1 MKKKNLAFLVI
12 ALGVVAGSNSAFAA
26 DGIITINGKVI
37 TSTCTL
43 SGSAGAASGTNNVT
57 VQLDTVPNSA
67 FTAVNSNTGTK
78 DFTVSLTN
86 STGAAACDA
95 VTIGGLKAITLTGT
109 SGTNYDATSKSYLI
123 NTDTTAPVTKDV
135 YVQILNL
142 DGTTPV
148 DFSLTK
154 QVAATAS
161 GIFPLKARYISKIA
175 NPAAQ
180 TVKTSINYVLEYN

>member
-1 MKKKNLAFLVI
+1 MINV
-12 ALGVVAGSNSAFAA
+12 
-26 DGIITINGKVI
+26 NGKVI

-67 FTAVNSNTGTK
+67 FTAANSNTGTK
-78 DFTVSLTN
+78 DFTVALTN
-86 STGAAACDA
+86 SAGTAACDA
-95 VTIGGLKAITLTGT
+95 VTLAGLKAITLSGT
-109 SGTNYDATSKSYLI
+109 SGTNYDATNKSYLI
-123 NTDTTAPVTKDV
+123 NTDTTAPATKDV

-142 DGTTPV
+142 DGSTPI
-148 DFSLTK
+148 DFASSK
-154 QVAATAS
+154 QILAQPGGVYL
-161 GIFPLKARYISKIA
+161 LKARYFSKIV

>member
-1 MKKKNLAFLVI
+1 MKKTNLVLLI
-12 ALGVVAGSNSAFAA
+12 ATLGVVGTANTAFAT
-26 DGIITINGKVI
+26 DGVITVNGKVI
-37 TSTCTL
+37 TSTCALT
-43 SGSAGAASGTNNVT
+43 GSAGATGTASSVT

-67 FTAVNSNTGTK
+67 FTAANSTTGTK

-86 STGAAACDA
+86 SAGTAACDA
-95 VTIGGLKAITLTGT
+95 VTIAGLKAITLSGT

-123 NTDTTAPVTKDV
+123 NTDTTAPATKDV

-142 DGTTPV
+142 DGVAPV

-154 QVAATAS
+154 QITATAT
-161 GIFPLKARYISKIA
+161 GVFPLKARYISKIA
-175 NPAAQ
+175 TPVAQ

>member
-1 MKKKNLAFLVI
+1 MKKTNLVLLI
-12 ALGVVAGSNSAFAA
+12 ATLGVVGTANTAFAT
-26 DGIITINGKVI
+26 DGVINVNGKVI

-57 VQLDTVPNSA
+57 VLLDTVPNSA

-95 VTIGGLKAITLTGT
+95 VTIGGLKAITLSGT
-109 SGTNYDATSKSYLI
+109 SATNYDATNKSYLI
-123 NTDTTAPVTKDV
+123 NTDTTAPGTKDV

-142 DGTTPV
+142 DGSTPV

-154 QVAATAS
+154 QIAATAT
-161 GIFPLKARYISKIA
+161 GVFPLKARYISKIA